1 MNKLKDLFSATSIK
15 GKIIAVIVFIS
26 LLSSFCIGGYFIHVM
41 YNDTEEELT
50 SLRNELMDDIRVR
63 LKQETEIAVN
73 IMEQYYQDQIN
84 GLISEEEAKRLA
96 ADKIRKIRY
105 DNGNGYFWIDTTEG
119 VNVVLLGKDS
129 EGKSRIDLK
138 DPTGF
143 PFIRELIKAGM
154 QDGGGFTEW
163 QFPKPGGTENLPK
176 FGYSLCFKPYNWVVG
191 TGIWVDDIDA
201 IMANKKSVA
210 MSLLYQHIAIAVAVI
225 ALLEALFIFF
235 AIKMAAYLAVPIEI
249 VSERLKIMSHGDLS
263 DSNDIKL
270 YAGYKDEIG
279 EMSRSVAEL
288 RDSTAK
294 AMKVVVDTAQQL
306 AAASEELT
314 ATADQAATVSN
325 HIADS
330 MVNVAANCSEQFE
343 EVDNAKKQ
351 TSDFL
356 QHMDTFSKALK
367 SISDKIS
374 ITNKATADGMVGANG
389 AVKQM
394 DNIEEAVGKT
404 SEVIAGL
411 GQQSE
416 QIGTIVDTISNI
428 ASQTNLLALNAAIEA
443 ARAGEQG
450 RGFAVVAEEV
460 RKLAEQSQSAASEIA
475 GLIQMVQGSS
485 KEAVNAM
492 EGGSHSVKHGADA
505 VSNAGNAFSD
515 IASMVKELSVH
526 SDEMITIVKRLNTG
540 AGRLSESVSVIN
552 SKSKSISGET
562 ETVSA
567 STEEQTASINEI
579 ANASRSL
586 AEMAMNLQDSVS
598 HFSV

>member
-1 MNKLKDLFSATSIK
+1 MNKLKELFSATSIK
-15 GKIIAVIVFIS
+15 GKIVTVIVFIS
-26 LLSSFCIGGYFIHVM
+26 LMSSFCIGGYFINVM
-41 YNDTEEELT
+41 YNDTEEELN

-84 GLISEEEAKRLA
+84 GLITEEEAKRQA

-105 DNGNGYFWIDTTEG
+105 DNGDGYFWVDTTDG

-143 PFIRELIKAGM
+143 PFIRELIKVGM
-154 QDGGGFTEW
+154 QDGGGFAEW
-163 QFPKPGGTENLPK
+163 QFPKPGETENLPK
-176 FGYSLCFKPYNWVVG
+176 YGYSLCFKPYGWVVG
-191 TGIWVDDIDA
+191 TGIWIDDIDV
-201 IMANKKSVA
+201 IMANKKSEA
-210 MSLLYQHIAIAVAVI
+210 MSVLYQHIVIAVAVI
-225 ALLEALFIFF
+225 SLLEVLFILCG
-235 AIKMAAYLAVPIEI
+235 IKMTAYLAAPIEI
-249 VSERLKIMSHGDLS
+249 VSERLRIMSKGDLS
-263 DSNDIKL
+263 DNDDINL

-279 EMSRSVAEL
+279 EMSRSVIEL
-288 RDSTAK
+288 RGSTAK

-314 ATADQAATVSN
+314 ATADQAASVSI
-325 HIADS
+325 HIANS
-330 MVNVAANCSEQFE
+330 MVNVAANCNEQFE
-343 EVDNAKKQ
+343 EVDTAKKQ
-351 TSDFL
+351 TSEFL
-356 QHMDTFSKALK
+356 MCMDTFSKSLK
-367 SISDKIS
+367 SISDKIN
-374 ITNKATADGMVGANG
+374 ITNTATAEGNAGANG

-394 DNIEEAVGKT
+394 RNIEEAVGRT

-475 GLIQMVQGSS
+475 DLIQMVQGSS

-492 EGGSHSVKHGADA
+492 ESGSYSVKQGADA

-526 SDEMITIVKRLNTG
+526 SDEMVAIVKQLNTG

-552 SKSKSISGET
+552 SKSRSISGET

-567 STEEQTASINEI
+567 SAEEQTASINEI